1 MDKVL
6 TLVRG
11 VSGSG
16 KSSFAEAM
24 ANEEYPWPV
33 FSADNYLYEDG
44 VYKWEG
50 WKLPKVHAQCLEETK
65 KAMKTGVEK
74 IFVANTFAAEK
85 ELTPYINSAKFH
97 GYKVFVVIVENRH
110 GGESVHNVPEHSLE
124 VQKQRILNTIK
135 L

>member
-1 MDKVL
+1 MDKNL
-6 TLVRG
+6 ILIRG

-16 KSSFAEAM
+16 KTSLAKMLAGGQF
-24 ANEEYPWPV
+24 PV
-33 FSADNYLYEDG
+33 FSADDYLYEDG

-50 WKLPKVHAQCLEETK
+50 WKLPKVHAQCLEDTK
-65 KAMKTGVEK
+65 KAMKEGIER

-97 GYKVFVVIVENRH
+97 RYKVFVVVVENRH
-110 GGESVHNVPEHSLE
+110 GGISVHEVPEHSLE
-124 VQKQRILNTIK
+124 VQKKRLGNSIK